1 MHCAVIKRDLK
12 GGFNIYNWHDDTDDM
27 EDLTGSELIGYV
39 SKDGVIDAPYETD
52 ELAFDGVIQALS
64 ELGFHEKANSIR
76 MKSVSTNHP
85 KDNQVSEIPVCK
97 EVSNKDVVTQIREE
111 ILERMQDIAGY
122 TDDDIFLGEWR
133 AYKGVLE
140 FIQKIEK
147 ETNCNN

>member
-39 SKDGVIDAPYETD
+39 SKDGVIDAPYETN
-52 ELAFDGVIQALS
+52 ELAYDGVIRALS
-64 ELGFHEKANSIR
+64 ELGFHEKADEIKMNSVL
-76 MKSVSTNHP
+76 SNYP
-85 KDNQVSEIPVCK
+85 KDNQLSKIPASK
-97 EVSNKDVVTQIREE
+97 ENSNKDVVTQIKEE

-140 FIQKIEK
+140 FIQKLEK
-147 ETNCNN
+147 ESDCNN